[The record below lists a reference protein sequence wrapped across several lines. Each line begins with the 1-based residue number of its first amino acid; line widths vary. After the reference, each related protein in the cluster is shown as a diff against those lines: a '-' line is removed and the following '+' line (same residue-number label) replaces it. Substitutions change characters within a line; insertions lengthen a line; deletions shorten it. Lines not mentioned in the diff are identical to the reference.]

1 MPLEALNVT
10 QTGVDDG
17 GGTRSNLFESVKEKE
32 KSISTLS
39 GITFH
44 LFNIHG

>member
-17 GGTRSNLFESVKEKE
+17 GGTRSNLFESVKEKG
-32 KSISTLS
+32 KSINY
-39 GITFH
+39 IECN
-44 LFNIHG
+44 NISFI